1 MAYIDDRIA
10 ELEQRIAEKRAY
22 QRMYPSHKYASTWDY
37 VAEGDRSGFD
47 RMDASEAAYRNMLEQ
62 QSQQL
67 NMLKAQQD
75 FTSKENELNK
85 QNAIKLAS
93 MNRTNAY
100 ESKLD
105 AIEKELNSL
114 VITKQTLDA
123 QGKDSRDVTA
133 RIEQIYNKYPSIQ
146 RPELSEYDPETDV
159 NYVLAK
165 SGEMNYVDNA
175 GENELEDMLATVK
188 NYRTPEAAK
197 ERVRLEREIIKRNKA
212 AQFKEQLA
220 KDIANYW
227 KTGIM
232 SDLML
237 QLGIEEAGVA
247 GNRYLLQG
255 KKIHRRPNKKGGSNT
270 TPTNTPTFRTT

>member
-1 MAYIDDRIA
+1 MAD
-10 ELEQRIAEKRAY
+10 RIAEKRAY

-47 RMDASEAAYRNMLEQ
+47 RMDASEAAYRNMIAQ
-62 QSQQL
+62 QAQQL

-75 FTSKENELNK
+75 FTSKENELNR

-123 QGKDSRDVTA
+123 QGKDSREVTA

-146 RPELSEYDPETDV
+146 RPELPEYDPETDV

-212 AQFKEQLA
+212 TQFKEQLA

-237 QLGIEEAGVA
+237 QLEFEEAGVA
-247 GNRYLLQG
+247 GNRHLLQG
-255 KKIHRRPNKKGGSNT
+255 KKIYRRPSNKGGSNT
-270 TPTNTPTFRTT
+270 STNTTTFQTT

>member
-10 ELEQRIAEKRAY
+10 ELEQRIAEKKAY

-47 RMDASEAAYRNMLEQ
+47 RMDAEEAAYRNMIAQ
-62 QSQQL
+62 QAQQL

-75 FTSKENELNK
+75 FTSRENELNRN
-85 QNAIKLAS
+85 NAIKLAS

-114 VITKQTLDA
+114 IITKQTLDA

-146 RPELSEYDPETDV
+146 RPELPEYDPETDV

-165 SGEMNYVDNA
+165 SGEMNYADNA

-212 AQFKEQLA
+212 AKFKAQLD
-220 KDIANYW
+220 KEIANYW
-227 KTGIM
+227 KNGVM
-232 SDLML
+232 GDLML
-237 QLGIEEAGVA
+237 ELGIEEAGVA
-247 GNRYLLQG
+247 GNRHLLQG
-255 KKIHRRPNKKGGSNT
+255 NKIIRRPYKKGSSNT
-270 TPTNTPTFRTT
+270 STNTTFQTT

>member
-47 RMDASEAAYRNMLEQ
+47 RMDNSEAAYRNMLAQ
-62 QSQQL
+62 QAQQL

-75 FTSKENELNK
+75 FTARENELNRK
-85 QNAIKLAS
+85 NAKDIAS
-93 MNRTNAY
+93 ISRTDANVA
-100 ESKLD
+100 KLD
-105 AIEKELNSL
+105 AIEKELNNL

-123 QGKDSRDVTA
+123 QGKDSREVTA
-133 RIEQIYNKYPSIQ
+133 RIEQIYNRYPSIQ

-197 ERVRLEREIIKRNKA
+197 ERVRLEREIVKRNKA

-255 KKIHRRPNKKGGSNT
+255 KKIIRRPDKKGSSTT
-270 TPTNTPTFRTT
+270 TPTNTPTFQTT